1 MTILVTYVILVI
13 LTWILVNPFKI
24 KRQQLVNG
32 RKQTLIFWIFITFTI
47 SIVPLVSIVVLL
59 NASWRL
65 IMNDKNE
72 ANDL

>member
-1 MTILVTYVILVI
+1 MAILVTYVILVI

-32 RKQTLIFWIFITFTI
+32 RKQTLIFWIFITFAI

-65 IMNDKNE
+65 IMNDKN
-72 ANDL
+72 DDYL

>member
-1 MTILVTYVILVI
+1 MTILVTYIILVI

-24 KRQQLVNG
+24 KKQQLVNG
-32 RKQTLIFWIFITFTI
+32 RKQTLIFWIFITFAI

-65 IMNDKNE
+65 IMNDKN
-72 ANDL
+72 DDYL

>member
-32 RKQTLIFWIFITFTI
+32 RKQTLIFWIFITFVI

-65 IMNDKNE
+65 IMNDKN
-72 ANDL
+72 DDYL